1 MCWNTT
7 IKKPYNVLNWNTK
20 NKKADP
26 KHTYL
31 SNLKVYIDVKID
43 YFADKNYGSI
53 QRSMKTTYNIL
64 TWDDPKEKAEW
75 G

>member
-26 KHTYL
+26 KL
-31 SNLKVYIDVKID
+31 ESIDVKID

>member
-1 MCWNTT
+1 MCWIEIPK
-7 IKKPYNVLNWNTK
+7 IKKLIPNILIK
-20 NKKADP
+20 
-26 KHTYL
+26 L
-31 SNLKVYIDVKID
+31 ESIDVKID